1 MTSDRF
7 PPAAAAPASAG
18 FAPTQP
24 TRRGERVALPAG
36 ALVGGFEILRV
47 LGSGGFSI
55 VYLARDPVL
64 DRRVAI
70 KEYLPRQLAA
80 RGPDGEVV
88 LREFAQAPLFE
99 QGLDTFMNEARLL
112 ARFDHPS
119 LLCVHRF
126 WRERGTAYMAMPYL
140 EGRTLLAARQAMARP
155 PDEAWLRPVLVA
167 LLEAVQTLHEASCF
181 HRDISPDNILL
192 LPSGTPVLLD
202 FGSARTI
209 RGDGTQQLTAV
220 LKPAYAPIEQYAES
234 AQLRQGAWT
243 DLYAW
248 GAVAR
253 FCITGKPPPPATV
266 RAVED
271 LLRPLAAEVRVMGRT
286 VPGLRYSPPLLTAID
301 WALALRPADRPQSVA
316 QLRPLLDGS
325 RAAAAMAGVAAGPGP
340 FGAAP
345 ACGRLAAGWARTNL
359 EGEEADEDEDPKDDR
374 SKGASGAANGA
385 RPDAVPRLPHTPRSR
400 RVPAGIALV
409 GVVLL
414 AAVGWR
420 MVDQRETDE
429 SIDLMARS
437 AAVAATAGTT
447 AAPPGAGDAV
457 LPRAAALPDEAAGP
471 SSAAPM
477 PRGASPQPLQAAAD
491 VPLEP
496 KPLAVPAAL
505 LDDPPSARA
514 AAGAPDPATAHA
526 AAQPVEEFL
535 DEPVRDVA
543 PPPSSPTLQGMPA
556 LLMPAHGLADASEP
570 PTRKAHAGRAR
581 VEPTLNDAMP
591 DRHAARPRTKGRGP
605 VVAEAR
611 DPGPRAYCARQERY
625 TDYFCMKTQC
635 QLPRYRGDAECLSL
649 RREGWW
655 GFMRSQWRTASRP

>member
-1 MTSDRF
+1 MTSDPF
-7 PPAAAAPASAG
+7 PPCGTAAPTSAG
-18 FAPTQP
+18 FPPTSP
-24 TRRGERVALPAG
+24 ARRSDRVALAAG
-36 ALVGGFEILRV
+36 AFVGGFEILRV

-70 KEYLPRQLAA
+70 KEYLPAHLAT
-80 RGPDGEVV
+80 RGPDGDVG
-88 LREFAQAPLFE
+88 LREFGHAPLFE
-99 QGLDTFMNEARLL
+99 QGLETFMNEARLL

-119 LLCVHRF
+119 LLRVHRF

-140 EGRTLLAARQAMARP
+140 EGRTLLAARQAMPRP
-155 PDEAWLRPVLVA
+155 PDEAWLRHVLVG

-220 LKPAYAPIEQYAES
+220 VKPAYAPIEQYAES
-234 AQLRQGAWT
+234 PRLRQGPWT

-271 LLRPLAAEVRVMGRT
+271 LLRPMAAEVRVMGRS
-286 VPGLRYSPPLLTAID
+286 VSGLRYSPTLLTAID

-316 QLRPLLDGS
+316 QLLPLLDGS
-325 RAAAAMAGVAAGPGP
+325 RAAAAMAGVEAGPRP

-345 ACGRLAAGWARTNL
+345 PPERLAAGWARTNIGGEASDPDEEP
-359 EGEEADEDEDPKDDR
+359 EGERTGA
-374 SKGASGAANGA
+374 ASGASSDA
-385 RPDAVPRLPHTPRSR
+385 RPGAVPRLPRTPRSR
-400 RVPAGIALV
+400 RVPAGIALAGLV
-409 GVVLL
+409 M
-414 AAVGWR
+414 AATVGWR
-420 MVDQRETDE
+420 MVDQRETAE
-429 SIDLMARS
+429 SIDRMARS
-437 AAVAATAGTT
+437 AAIATAAGTRS
-447 AAPPGAGDAV
+447 GAEEVV
-457 LPRAAALPDEAAGP
+457 LPSDAALPDGAAGP

-477 PRGASPQPLQAAAD
+477 PNGASQQSLQAAAD
-491 VPLEP
+491 VPLEL
-496 KPLAVPAAL
+496 KPLAAPAAL
-505 LDDPPSARA
+505 LDDLPSAPA
-514 AAGAPDPATAHA
+514 APVMPDPAIARA
-526 AAQPVEEFL
+526 EQPVEEIL

-543 PPPSSPTLQGMPA
+543 PSPSSPTLQGMPA
-556 LLMPAHGLADASEP
+556 MLVPAHGLVSASEP
-570 PTRKAHAGRAR
+570 PTRKAHTGRAR
-581 VEPTLNDAMP
+581 VEPSLNDALP
-591 DRHAARPRTKGRGP
+591 DRRTQRPRAKGRGP
-605 VVAEAR
+605 AVAEAR

-635 QLPRYRGDAECLSL
+635 QLPRYRGEAECMSL

-655 GFMRSQWRTASRP
+655 GFVRGQWRTASQR